1 MECYILDANN
11 NGFTFDNFNEAMR
24 FCIFHSEFIQI
35 RVNYK
40 DKSKPVEFWH
50 RKTPQMVWSPRC
62 ESAIESLVADYSQNR
77 LKCSYWICR
86 NMGDERLNDLTM
98 RLHFIRDIK
107 YDEYLDTHFTINI
120 VKIMSEDEIIKSL
133 ATSDKMKNKIKK

>member
-1 MECYILDANN
+1 
-11 NGFTFDNFNEAMR
+11 MR

-50 RKTPQMVWSPRC
+50 RKTPRMIWSIAK
-62 ESAIESLVADYSQNR
+62 EKAIESIIPDYSQNR

-107 YDEYLDTHFTINI
+107 YKEYLDEHFTINI
-120 VKIMSEDEIIKSL
+120 VKIMSEDEIIQSL
-133 ATSDKMKNKIKK
+133 AASDGMKSKIKK